1 MAIDST
7 LFAAQLPAQAYA
19 AGDRIPMGVIRGPS
33 VVRDGYGASY
43 LKKIFTMT
51 SAQTIEGHVEIKNSN
66 WVDMV
71 SNLCPNPSTVV
82 LSSNSNGVQPGH
94 DAPLTPNSGWDVVF
108 VIDVAGTTT
117 AAADVFALI
126 DIDYPSVQA
135 IADPRNAKGI
145 PASNIRADTVNG
157 TAPGS
162 SNAMVWT
169 TYNID
174 ILKAGYRY
182 LISSAAF
189 KTAGGAIGFFS
200 ISGAAGQAGLE
211 RIIPV
216 IPNNLGNLRYV
227 LDYSTPLVKG
237 PFNINYAIVG
247 PTTPQTA
254 VLEIDWVKK

>member
-7 LFAAQLPAQAYA
+7 LFAAQFANQAYA
-19 AGDRIPMGVIRGPS
+19 QGDRIPMEVVRGPA
-33 VVRDGYGASY
+33 VVRDGYGAAY
-43 LKKIFTMT
+43 LKKVYSVT
-51 SAQTIEGHVEIKNSN
+51 SVQGIEGHVEIKNSN
-66 WVDMV
+66 WVDIV
-71 SNLCPNPSTVV
+71 ANITPNPSTVV

-94 DAPLTPNSGWDVVF
+94 DAPLVPNSGWDVVF
-108 VIDVAGTTT
+108 VVDVAGTAS
-117 AAADVFALI
+117 AAADAFALI

-135 IADPRNAKGI
+135 VADPRNAKGV
-145 PASNIRADTVNG
+145 PASNIRIDTVVG

-169 TYNID
+169 TYNVD

-182 LISSAAF
+182 LMSSAAF
-189 KTAGGAIGFFS
+189 KTSGGAIGFFT

-211 RIIPV
+211 RIIPI
-216 IPNNLGNLRYV
+216 IPNNLSNLRYV

-237 PFNINYAIVG
+237 PFNINYALLG
-247 PTTPQTA
+247 PTTPQSA